1 MTRGRMGGTGWIG
14 GMLAL
19 AAVVAVDAHKPITSK
34 YTYSEDVY
42 PIVKAHCGACHVAGG
57 IAPMSLL
64 TYEDARP
71 WAESIRLELTTGHM
85 PPWYGDPG
93 VAALR
98 DDHTLSPR
106 DLDVVLTWA
115 TGGTPAGPAMK
126 ADASTPRRDWARGR
140 PDIVIAVPEAVTLAA
155 DKREDS
161 REFVLRET
169 NDRDR
174 LIAFADVLP
183 GNPAIV
189 HDATVFTRRP
199 DDRTPTTVIAEW
211 IPGESPAPPS
221 YGFPWHAGEQLVVRV
236 HYKKNWKLENKPA
249 SDRSRIG
256 LYLARPT
263 ARPVRAVG
271 IQTGKPTTTDAAVKA
286 IAVRTS
292 GVATDARVEVEAI
305 RPDGSRVAVAGF
317 AVRPGW
323 NRRYWLARAIDLP
336 KGSRLEATAAAERV
350 EPIQL
355 WLDVLP

>member
-1 MTRGRMGGTGWIG
+1 VCRTVREVLDVQRRQSKVD
-14 GMLAL
+14 AL
-19 AAVVAVDAHKPITSK
+19 ARFRLAQ
-34 YTYSEDVY
+34 
-42 PIVKAHCGACHVAGG
+42 
-57 IAPMSLL
+57 
-64 TYEDARP
+64 
-71 WAESIRLELTTGHM
+71 AEIQRAEGDIFGH
-85 PPWYGDPG
+85 
-93 VAALR
+93 R
-98 DDHTLSPR
+98 CR
-106 DLDVVLTWA
+106 
-115 TGGTPAGPAMK
+115 
-126 ADASTPRRDWARGR
+126 
-140 PDIVIAVPEAVTLAA
+140 
-155 DKREDS
+155 
-161 REFVLRET
+161 
-169 NDRDR
+169 
-174 LIAFADVLP
+174 
-183 GNPAIV
+183 
-189 HDATVFTRRP
+189 
-199 DDRTPTTVIAEW
+199 
-211 IPGESPAPPS
+211 
-221 YGFPWHAGEQLVVRV
+221 EQLVVRV

>member
-1 MTRGRMGGTGWIG
+1 
-14 GMLAL
+14 
-19 AAVVAVDAHKPITSK
+19 
-34 YTYSEDVY
+34 
-42 PIVKAHCGACHVAGG
+42 
-57 IAPMSLL
+57 
-64 TYEDARP
+64 
-71 WAESIRLELTTGHM
+71 TTGHM

-126 ADASTPRRDWARGR
+126 ADASTPRRDWTRGR

-199 DDRTPTTVIAEW
+199 DDRTPATVIAEW

-221 YGFPWHAGEQLVVRV
+221 Y
-236 HYKKNWKLENKPA
+236 
-249 SDRSRIG
+249 RSRIG